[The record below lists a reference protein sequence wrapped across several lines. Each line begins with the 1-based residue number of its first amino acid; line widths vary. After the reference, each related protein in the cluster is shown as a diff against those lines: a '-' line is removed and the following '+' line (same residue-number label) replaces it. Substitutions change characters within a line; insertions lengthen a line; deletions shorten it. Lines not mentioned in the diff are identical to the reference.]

1 MLSTSYARNSQAED
15 AVPLD
20 TVNILEIAD
29 PICSVAEWC
38 AFERRL
44 DKRLTF
50 SDLLAHV
57 CLDYELGC
65 VDAKTSM
72 QRLHEHNLLLN
83 ADHFMTIV
91 AAGVR
96 SLAAI
101 SSAQLKSAAQRSDEV
116 SAASQ
121 VVGLTHK
128 IEGG

>member
-44 DKRLTF
+44 DTRLTF
-50 SDLLAHV
+50 SALRQHV

-65 VDAKTSM
+65 VDAVTSM
-72 QRLHEHNLLLN
+72 QRLKDENLLGN
-83 ADHFMTIV
+83 PDQFMAIFS
-91 AAGVR
+91 AGVR
-96 SLAAI
+96 ALA
-101 SSAQLKSAAQRSDEV
+101 
-116 SAASQ
+116 
-121 VVGLTHK
+121 
-128 IEGG
+128 EGGR